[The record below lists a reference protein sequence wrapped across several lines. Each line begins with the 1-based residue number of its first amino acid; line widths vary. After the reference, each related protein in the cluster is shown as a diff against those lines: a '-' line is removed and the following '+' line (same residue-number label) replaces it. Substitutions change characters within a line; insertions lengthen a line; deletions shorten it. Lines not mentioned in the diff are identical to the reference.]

1 MTPIIWAK
9 KRLTGL
15 RSHERPVLIV
25 QNIME
30 VEVIHPQVGGVN
42 TLTMI
47 TTNLRRNIVLVM
59 STASNAT
66 HPPRHHGNTVTMGA
80 ALADTALHV
89 TPQRTP
95 GPLGLPG
102 HILKTKL
109 LGVTAEAPRHCKEEA
124 VPNHVLPRQVQE
136 TQVISLE
143 NQTLVV
149 TMVLEDGARDPRE
162 IEQLEGRIPL
172 QLGLNNSSSH
182 LRVIAGSS
190 VQVVRGIL
198 GDIQVQSHLMH
209 LSRPNSSI
217 NRTHIRSNAAKHHH
231 TASLHRPPPPPP
243 RLDQHSSSSSSS
255 SSPNLAR
262 NHQVSQRD
270 SQPLQM

>member
-1 MTPIIWAK
+1 
-9 KRLTGL
+9 
-15 RSHERPVLIV
+15 
-25 QNIME
+25 ME
-30 VEVIHPQVGGVN
+30 VEVIRPQVGGVN
-42 TLTMI
+42 TPTMI
-47 TTNLRRNIVLVM
+47 TTNLRRNIVPVM

-66 HPPRHHGNTVTMGA
+66 HPPRHHGNTVTMAA

-95 GPLGLPG
+95 GPLVLPG

-124 VPNHVLPRQVQE
+124 VPTHGLPRQVQE
-136 TQVISLE
+136 TQVISHG
-143 NQTLVV
+143 NPTLVV

-172 QLGLNNSSSH
+172 QLGLNNSSSN

-209 LSRPNSSI
+209 PSRPNSSI

-231 TASLHRPPPPPP
+231 TASLHRPPPPPW
-243 RLDQHSSSSSSS
+243 LDQHSSSSSSS
-255 SSPNLAR
+255 SQSLAR

-270 SQPLQM
+270 SLPLQM